1 MNESLFAEI
10 YDILG
15 LKPQSAGEVSA
26 GGQSGEE
33 PLSAFFGGG
42 REDGNFLEDLREGWW
57 RNLCDPAVVVEQ
69 DGEGVSLVIRLP
81 EKETTR
87 TLQWELR
94 EENGTVHHG
103 EIRPGDLKEQD
114 RSRIGDAWY
123 VALVLRLSLS
133 LDLGYHVL
141 RIRGEEDREDSP
153 ASQCLL
159 IVTPPACYVPPAL
172 QGEERI
178 WGASCF
184 LDRIRSRRNWGVG
197 DFTDL
202 KNIVSWAA
210 ENGAATV
217 SVNSLL
223 SRIPARGETF
233 YPDLPASSVWLDPL
247 YLDPEAV
254 ADFSE
259 SEEAQ
264 TLFHDPAFQVRLAN
278 LRDQERVDYQEAAEV
293 KSQML
298 EILWRHFQLNHLD
311 PETERGWG
319 FRHFQEEGGEHLH
332 LFSLHETLGRHLAAG
347 DERFLPWPSW
357 PPEFQD
363 PASPRVAD
371 FAEKHRERLEY
382 HQYVQWQLRQQLEFI
397 GTRSL
402 ELGLKVGLAQGL
414 PLGVQAAGF
423 ETWQHAGLYVQG
435 TVMHEWGEGEEEG
448 RDFGP
453 PLLPVRLR
461 ETGYAPLRRMLSAN
475 MRSAGALC
483 LDSIGLLAGQLW
495 RRKNGG
501 SRRELPVQADLED
514 VLGVIA
520 LESHRNRCLIIGEH
534 HRRLD
539 PRFAELF
546 RRKKIFPAWLGHFP
560 RDEKGDW
567 LDPESYEEQIMVAAS
582 RGDVTS
588 LSGFWH
594 GHDITL
600 RTELDGDFDQTLHGR
615 WVIARAAD
623 RAHLLVALQRQ
634 ELLPEGHGLDPA
646 SIRQMTPSLSR
657 AVHFFL
663 ARSAARIIL
672 VQLVDL
678 CQGMAGETIET
689 EAPASPSWQQRLPCD
704 FEKIADAE
712 KINDLLRYFRRERGT
727 GIVRPSALLA
737 DRRRSTSA
745 LIPRAFYRLQFNSG
759 FTFRQAAE
767 IVPYLQELGISH
779 CYSSPYLKARPGS
792 GHGYDIIDHSSLN
805 PEIGSRHDYEE
816 FVRVL
821 DRFGMEQIIDMVPN
835 HMGVGADNMWWL
847 DVLENGP
854 ASSYVAFFDINWQ
867 PQQEELKNR
876 LLLPILGDHFGA
888 VLEGG
893 QLKLQFKADKGAFF
907 IAYYEHVYPIAPKTY
922 PFILEHDLQRLANRL
937 GNEHE
942 GFLEF
947 QSLIASFANL
957 PGREENDEERITMR
971 NRNKEVL
978 KRLLARLCREVVEI
992 ATFIEENLIFFNGEP
1007 GRPESFDALDE
1018 LLSRQPY
1025 RLAFWRV
1032 ASDEIN
1038 FRRFFD
1044 INDLAGLRPENKRV
1058 FTETHRFVLDLIAT
1072 GKVDALRIDHP
1083 DGLYDPRGYFTTLQM
1098 AVSGVSF
1105 EEEEDYR
1112 KRMAEEGQDEKL
1124 SLYVVVEKILADF
1137 ETLPD
1142 DWLVHG
1148 TTGYDFS
1155 WLVNGL
1161 FVDGT
1166 AEREMTEI
1174 YEGFVGRKMN
1184 FENLL
1189 YENKKL
1195 IIRTAMAGELNVLAG
1210 LLNRLAKMN
1219 RYTRDYTLNGLREA
1233 LIEIVAFFPVYRTYF
1248 AEGSLVET
1256 GREYVVRAVE
1266 KAKSRQQAEDTSIYD
1281 FVRSVLLL
1289 EEEDGP
1295 PCSAALDFVMKV
1307 QQYTGPVM
1315 AKGLEDTSFYLYNRL
1330 VSLNEVGSN
1339 PMRFGVSLALF
1350 HEKNR
1355 ERMASWPHSMVN
1367 TSTHDSKRSE
1377 DVRARINVL
1386 SEMCG
1391 EWRERVGRWQAMN
1404 RRWKIND
1411 DGQASPSV
1419 NDEYALYQNLLGVWP
1434 LEEMDRQGEE
1444 NLRER
1449 FENYMLKVIR
1459 EAKVKT
1465 SWINQNQA
1473 YEQAMSDFIGALFRE
1488 GENDFLADFLPF
1500 QRKIAWFGMLNS
1512 LGQTVLKLT
1521 VPGVPDTYQ
1530 GNELWHF
1537 CLVDPDN
1544 RRPVDFQRRREMLAA
1559 LRETMSV
1566 PAGELGERVSALWE
1580 TADDGRIKLYAIW
1593 KALEVRRRHPGL
1605 FETGA
1610 YVPLACA
1617 GESASHIC
1625 AFARVD
1631 GEERVVVAVPRLLV
1645 GLLGQE
1651 ENRLPVGPG
1660 VWGDT
1665 VISLPA
1671 NFAGH
1676 TFVNILTGE
1685 EHVCADNG
1693 PRLPAAEVFSR
1704 FPAAILALER
1714 TQRRGENERD
1724 T

>member
-1 MNESLFAEI
+1 MNDSLFAEI
-10 YDILG
+10 CDILG
-15 LKPQSAGEVSA
+15 LEPQSAADLAAA
-26 GGQSGEE
+26 GRSGEE
-33 PLSAFFGGG
+33 LLSYFIGGDREG
-42 REDGNFLEDLREGWW
+42 RKYLEDLRERWW
-57 RNLCDPAVVVEQ
+57 RNICDPAVVVEQ

-81 EKETTR
+81 EEKR
-87 TLQWELR
+87 KKTLQWEVR

-103 EIRPGDLKEQD
+103 EIRPGELEEQA
-114 RSRIGDAWY
+114 RARIGDVWY
-123 VALVLRLSLS
+123 VSLVFRLSLS
-133 LDLGYHVL
+133 PDLGYHGL
-141 RIRGEEDREDSP
+141 RIRDDEDREESP
-153 ASQCLL
+153 AAQCLL

-172 QGEERI
+172 QGEEKI
-178 WGASCF
+178 WGVSCF
-184 LDRIRSRRNWGVG
+184 LDRIRARRNWGIG

-202 KNIVSWAA
+202 RNVVSWAA
-210 ENGAATV
+210 ENGAAMV

-223 SRIPARGETF
+223 SRTLAREETF
-233 YPDLPASSVWLDPL
+233 YPDLPASSAWLDPL

-259 SEEAQ
+259 SDEAQ

-311 PETERGWG
+311 PETERGWS
-319 FRHFQEEGGEHLH
+319 FRHFQEEGGEYLH
-332 LFSLHETLGRHLAAG
+332 LFSLHETLGRHLATG
-347 DERFLPWPSW
+347 DERFLPFSSW
-357 PPEFQD
+357 PAEFRD

-382 HQYVQWQLRQQLEFI
+382 HQYVQWQLRQQLDFI

-414 PLGVQAAGF
+414 PLGVRAGGC
-423 ETWQHAGLYVQG
+423 ETWQHTGLYVQDA
-435 TVMHEWGEGEEEG
+435 VMHEWGGSEDAG
-448 RDFGP
+448 RAYGP

-461 ETGYAPLRRMLSAN
+461 EIGYVPLRRMLSAN

-495 RRKNGG
+495 RRENGG
-501 SRRELPVQADLED
+501 SCEELPVTFNPED

-539 PRFAELF
+539 PRLAELL
-546 RRKKIFPAWLGHFP
+546 RRKKVFPARPGHFP

-567 LDPESYEEQIMVAAS
+567 LDPESYEEPIMVAAS
-582 RGDVTS
+582 RGDVAS

-600 RTELDGDFDQTLHGR
+600 RAEMNGDFNQTLQGR
-615 WVIARAAD
+615 CVIARAAD
-623 RAHLLVALQRQ
+623 RAHLLVALQRRD
-634 ELLPEGHGLDPA
+634 LLPEGHGLDPA
-646 SIRQMTPSLSR
+646 TIRQMTPSLSR

-663 ARSAARIIL
+663 ARSAARIFM

-678 CQGMAGETIET
+678 CQGMAGEPIET
-689 EAPASPSWQQRLPCD
+689 EAPAFPFWQQRLRFD
-704 FEKIADAE
+704 FEEIAEAD

-745 LIPRAFYRLQFNSG
+745 LIPRSFYRLQLNSG

-821 DRFGMEQIIDMVPN
+821 DSFGMEQIIDMVPN
-835 HMGVGADNMWWL
+835 HMGVGADNLWWL

-854 ASSYVAFFDINWQ
+854 ASPYAEFFDINWQ

-907 IAYYEHVYPIAPKTY
+907 IAYYEHVYPIAPRTY
-922 PFILEHDLQRLANRL
+922 PLILEHDLQRLANRL
-937 GNEHE
+937 GSEHE

-957 PGREENDEERITMR
+957 PGREETDEERIAMR
-971 NRNKEVL
+971 NRNKGVL

-1007 GRPESFDALDE
+1007 GRPESYDALDE
-1018 LLSRQPY
+1018 LLARQAY

-1072 GKVDALRIDHP
+1072 GKVDAMRIDHP

-1098 AVSGVSF
+1098 AVSGVSY

-1112 KRMAEEGQDEKL
+1112 KRMAENEQDEKL

-1161 FVDGT
+1161 FVDES
-1166 AEREMTEI
+1166 AKQDMTEI
-1174 YEGFVGRKMN
+1174 YEGFVGREMD
-1184 FENLL
+1184 FEKLL

-1248 AEGSLVET
+1248 AEGSLVDT

-1266 KAKSRQQAEDTSIYD
+1266 RAKSRQQAEETSIYD

-1289 EEEDGP
+1289 EEEDEQLR
-1295 PCSAALDFVMKV
+1295 SAALDFIMKV

-1315 AKGLEDTSFYLYNRL
+1315 AKGLEDTTFYLYNRL
-1330 VSLNEVGSN
+1330 LSLNEVGSN
-1339 PMRFGVSLALF
+1339 PMRFGVPLALF

-1355 ERMASWPHSMVN
+1355 ERMTSWPHSMVN

-1386 SEMCG
+1386 SEMSG
-1391 EWRERVGRWQAMN
+1391 EWRERVERWRAMN
-1404 RRWKIND
+1404 RRWKINNA
-1411 DGQASPSV
+1411 GEPSPSA

-1434 LEEMDRQGEE
+1434 LEEMDREGEE
-1444 NLRER
+1444 RLQER

-1473 YEQAMSDFIGALFRE
+1473 YEQAMADFIRALFRE
-1488 GENDFLADFLPF
+1488 EENDFLADFLPF

-1559 LRETMSV
+1559 LKETMSV
-1566 PAGELGERVSALWE
+1566 SAGELGERVSALWE
-1580 TADDGRIKLYAIW
+1580 TADDGRVKLYIIW
-1593 KALEVRRRHPGL
+1593 KILELRRRHPRL
-1605 FETGA
+1605 FEKGA
-1610 YVPLACA
+1610 YVPLTCD
-1617 GESASHIC
+1617 GEYAAHVC
-1625 AFARVD
+1625 AFARDD
-1631 GEERVVVAVPRLLV
+1631 GEERVIVAVPRLLAV
-1645 GLLGQE
+1645 LLGKD
-1651 ENRLPVGPG
+1651 ENRLPIGPE
-1660 VWGDT
+1660 VWSDT
-1665 VISLPA
+1665 VISLPGG
-1671 NFAGH
+1671 FAGH
-1676 TFVNILTGE
+1676 VFVNILTGE
-1685 EHVCADNG
+1685 EHVCGNNG
-1693 PRLPAAEVFSR
+1693 SRLPAAEVFSR
-1704 FPAAILALER
+1704 FPAAVLVLER
-1714 TQRRGENERD
+1714 TERRE
-1724 T
+1724 